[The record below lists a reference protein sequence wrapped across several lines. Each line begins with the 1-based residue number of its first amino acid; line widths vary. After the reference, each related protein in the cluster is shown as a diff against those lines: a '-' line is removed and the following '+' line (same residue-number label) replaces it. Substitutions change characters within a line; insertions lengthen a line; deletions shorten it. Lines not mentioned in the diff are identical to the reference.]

1 MSPNRAPSLD
11 GALDK
16 LEAAYGHFV
25 TPGDPVEAG
34 VLALLASTAPSL
46 ANETSRDR
54 IRHAFV
60 DWNEARVADPWDI
73 TCALE
78 SAPNPEGRVFAR
90 AMLRFLESVHTVLNR
105 CSFEV
110 PAGEPVPDW
119 VASMDKMRGA
129 TPAVRAVCL
138 AMVTPDPGWH
148 ATPDIVKAVQKLGTV
163 GKTQSAQKIAT
174 GLADHCK
181 PEDRLR
187 AHYLLARYGAR
198 AKDDPDPLAGAEKK
212 KSAAK
217 PAKAPSAKAPPP
229 KAKS

>member
-1 MSPNRAPSLD
+1 MSPNRATSLD

-16 LEAAYGHFV
+16 LEAAYGCFV

-46 ANETSRDR
+46 ANEASRDR

-78 SAPNPEGRVFAR
+78 SSPNPEGRVFAR
-90 AMLRFLESVHTVLNR
+90 AMLRFLDSVHTVLNR
-105 CSFEV
+105 CSFDV

-119 VASMDKMRGA
+119 VASTDKMRGA

-138 AMVTPDPGWH
+138 AMVMPDAGWH
-148 ATPDIVKAVQKLGTV
+148 ATPEIVKAVQKLGTV
-163 GKTQSAQKIAT
+163 GKTQSAQKIAA
-174 GLADHCK
+174 GLAEHCK

-198 AKDDPDPLAGAEKK
+198 AKDDPDPLEDGEKK
-212 KSAAK
+212 KSSSKAA
-217 PAKAPSAKAPPP
+217 ASP
-229 KAKS
+229 KVAASPKTKV